1 MRRESIRVF
10 AKVAGT
16 ATPRASSRCFA
27 SVRVALL
34 ASGHAPP
41 YALTPIRVDVIAGQV
56 HRCIAPAEG
65 GYTES
70 DDKPLGKVHGNTD
83 RTDRGHVEAQENPQ
97 NRRSRSFDP
106 RSILTVAVGKAAFA
120 GDECR
125 QHRPQNI
132 PQIAVFRTVRSM
144 RAVFYRTLQQ
154 KIVLLAA
161 PDPLTSTMALQSR
174 LKRR

>member
-1 MRRESIRVF
+1 
-10 AKVAGT
+10 
-16 ATPRASSRCFA
+16 
-27 SVRVALL
+27 
-34 ASGHAPP
+34 
-41 YALTPIRVDVIAGQV
+41 VDVIAGQV

-83 RTDRGHVEAQENPQ
+83 RTDRGHVAAQENPQ

-125 QHRPQNI
+125 QHRPQ
-132 PQIAVFRTVRSM
+132 IAVFRTMRSM
-144 RAVFYRTLQQ
+144 RAVFYLTLQQ

-161 PDPLTSTMALQSR
+161 PIR
-174 LKRR
+174 